1 MPLMS
6 DIFDIP
12 AQVHQGDFVLRLT
25 EGVERPADT
34 LSTYV
39 VTPQLVICFDQ
50 ALSLIKSAL
59 ETCSSKGAYLHGSFG
74 SGKSH
79 FMAVL
84 TLLLQRHPEA
94 RAIPELASVVTKH
107 NAWTQ
112 GRQFL
117 VVPYHMIGAVSLE
130 SAVLGHYAD
139 YVRRRH
145 PEAPTPGF
153 YQGERLFA
161 DARRLRTAMGDQ
173 AFFVQLSRDQEAD
186 SGWGSLGSGWDA
198 ESFEAAME
206 APPTSDERIRLVGD
220 LVDAFFQ
227 SARDLAV
234 TGSEGFVALDEGLSI
249 MSKHAQ
255 ALGYDAVILFLDELI
270 LWLASHAG
278 DLSFINREGQK
289 VAKLVEAMT
298 ADRPIPIISFIARQR
313 DLREL
318 VGEHLPGAEHL
329 GFADVLNWWEAR
341 FDQITLEDRNLPA
354 IVEKRLLRPKSAEA
368 AQQLQEAF
376 DKTARVRDDVLNI
389 LLTRT
394 GDREMFRQV
403 YPFSLALVQ
412 TLVALSALLQRE
424 RTALK
429 LMLQLLVNQ
438 RDSLV
443 LGDMVPVGDL
453 FDVITEGDEPF
464 TQAMRLNFDNA
475 QKLYRHRLLP
485 MLEQEHGV
493 TVQDVRA
500 GGVETTRA
508 QRFRADDRLVKTLI
522 LSSLAEGVEV
532 LRALTPSRLAAL
544 NHGTVRSPIPGQESQ
559 IVLHKCR
566 NWAAQVGELKISDD
580 GPNPVI
586 SCHLVGV
593 DTDGILA
600 NAQNI
605 DNYGNRIHKARS
617 LFYEQLGL

>member
-12 AQVHQGDFVLRLT
+12 AQVRQGDFVLRLT
-25 EGVERPADT
+25 EGVERPVDT

-50 ALSLIKSAL
+50 ALSLVKSAL
-59 ETCSSKGAYLHGSFG
+59 ETRSSKGAYLHGSFG

-94 RAIPELASVVTKH
+94 RAIPELAAVVARH

-112 GRQFL
+112 GRTFL

-130 SAVLGHYAD
+130 SAVLGQYAD

-161 DARRLRTAMGDQ
+161 DARRLRTAMGDET
-173 AFFVQLSRDQEAD
+173 FFTRLGRDQGAE

-206 APPTSDERIRLVGD
+206 APPTADERIRLVGD

-227 SARDLAV
+227 SARDLAL
-234 TGSEGFVALDEGLSI
+234 TGHEGFVPLDEGLSI

-255 ALGYDAVILFLDELI
+255 AIGYDAVILFLDELI

-298 ADRPIPIISFIARQR
+298 ADRPIPIVSFIARQR

-329 GFADVLNWWEAR
+329 GFADVLN
-341 FDQITLEDRNLPA
+341 
-354 IVEKRLLRPKSAEA
+354 
-368 AQQLQEAF
+368 
-376 DKTARVRDDVLNI
+376 
-389 LLTRT
+389 
-394 GDREMFRQV
+394 
-403 YPFSLALVQ
+403 
-412 TLVALSALLQRE
+412 
-424 RTALK
+424 
-429 LMLQLLVNQ
+429 
-438 RDSLV
+438 
-443 LGDMVPVGDL
+443 
-453 FDVITEGDEPF
+453 
-464 TQAMRLNFDNA
+464 
-475 QKLYRHRLLP
+475 
-485 MLEQEHGV
+485 
-493 TVQDVRA
+493 
-500 GGVETTRA
+500 
-508 QRFRADDRLVKTLI
+508 
-522 LSSLAEGVEV
+522 
-532 LRALTPSRLAAL
+532 
-544 NHGTVRSPIPGQESQ
+544 
-559 IVLHKCR
+559 
-566 NWAAQVGELKISDD
+566 
-580 GPNPVI
+580 
-586 SCHLVGV
+586 
-593 DTDGILA
+593 
-600 NAQNI
+600 
-605 DNYGNRIHKARS
+605 
-617 LFYEQLGL
+617 

>member
-59 ETCSSKGAYLHGSFG
+59 DTRSSKGAYLHGSFG

-112 GRQFL
+112 GRKFL

-130 SAVLGHYAD
+130 SAVLGQYAE

-161 DARRLRTAMGDQ
+161 DARRLRAAMGDET
-173 AFFVQLSRDQEAD
+173 FFARLGRDQEAD
-186 SGWGSLGSGWDA
+186 SGWGSLGGGWDA

-206 APPTSDERIRLVGD
+206 APPTWDERIRLVGD

-234 TGSEGFVALDEGLSI
+234 TGSEGFVGLDEGLSI

-255 ALGYDAVILFLDELI
+255 ALGYDAVVLFLDKLI

-278 DLSFINREGQK
+278 DLPFVNREGQK

-298 ADRPIPIISFIARQR
+298 ADRPIPIVSFIARQR

-329 GFADVLNWWEAR
+329 GFADVLTGR
-341 FDQITLEDRNLPA
+341 RDR
-354 IVEKRLLRPKSAEA
+354 V
-368 AQQLQEAF
+368 
-376 DKTARVRDDVLNI
+376 
-389 LLTRT
+389 
-394 GDREMFRQV
+394 
-403 YPFSLALVQ
+403 
-412 TLVALSALLQRE
+412 
-424 RTALK
+424 
-429 LMLQLLVNQ
+429 
-438 RDSLV
+438 
-443 LGDMVPVGDL
+443 
-453 FDVITEGDEPF
+453 
-464 TQAMRLNFDNA
+464 
-475 QKLYRHRLLP
+475 
-485 MLEQEHGV
+485 
-493 TVQDVRA
+493 
-500 GGVETTRA
+500 
-508 QRFRADDRLVKTLI
+508 
-522 LSSLAEGVEV
+522 
-532 LRALTPSRLAAL
+532 AAL
-544 NHGTVRSPIPGQESQ
+544 PELGGTGGRDQ
-559 IVLHKCR
+559 
-566 NWAAQVGELKISDD
+566 
-580 GPNPVI
+580 
-586 SCHLVGV
+586 
-593 DTDGILA
+593 
-600 NAQNI
+600 
-605 DNYGNRIHKARS
+605 S
-617 LFYEQLGL
+617 LR